1 MNILYLTT
9 HLNIG
14 GINSYLLTLTAGL
27 KSKGHNVYIASS
39 GGETAM
45 RFTKQGIILITIPIK
60 TKSEIS
66 PKILLSFFKL
76 LPVIKKENIDII
88 HCNSRVTQVLGC
100 LLSFFSRPPFVS
112 TCHGFFK
119 TRFSRKIFPC
129 WGKRVIAISRQVK
142 EHLMRDFKI
151 QEKDIV
157 VINNG
162 VDVNKP
168 NDEGR
173 ETMDEGRET
182 MDERRGMR
190 DKIKKRFNLK
200 DGPVV
205 GIIGRLS
212 DVKGHIYLIEAMK
225 EVIEKMPHAQ
235 LFIAGEGR
243 MRDKIISLIKNLN
256 IEKQVVI
263 IPLIMDTAA
272 VLPAIDVFVMPSLK
286 EGLGLSLMEAMA
298 AGLAV
303 IGSDVGGIKSLI
315 QHNRTGLLVQPAD
328 SEGLS
333 KAILE
338 LLDNSQQRK
347 SLGDNAREFIARNF
361 SAEQMVNLTEKMY
374 NECLSFK
381 LSAKKS

>member
-14 GINSYLLTLTAGL
+14 GITSYLLTLTAGL
-27 KSKGHNVYIASS
+27 KSRGHNVYIASS
-39 GGETAM
+39 GGETAL
-45 RFTKQGIILITIPIK
+45 RFTKQGITLITIPIK

-66 PKILLSFFKL
+66 PKILLSFLKL

-100 LLSFFSRPPFVS
+100 LLSCFSRPPFVS

-129 WGKRVIAISRQVK
+129 WGKKVIAISQQVK
-142 EHLMRDFKI
+142 VHLIEDFNVK
-151 QEKDIV
+151 EEDIR

-162 VDVNKP
+162 IDIEKFPAGGGSVYGGKTQNEKRKI
-168 NDEGR
+168 E
-173 ETMDEGRET
+173 
-182 MDERRGMR
+182 
-190 DKIKKRFNLK
+190 IKKELGLK
-200 DGPVV
+200 NGLVV

-225 EVIEKMPHAQ
+225 EVLEKNSEAQ
-235 LFIAGEGR
+235 LLIVGEGR
-243 MRDKIISLIKNLN
+243 MKDEIINLIKKLD

-263 IPLIMDTAA
+263 ILSVTDTAA
-272 VLPAIDVFVMPSLK
+272 ILSIIDIFVMPSLK

-328 SEGLS
+328 IRSLS

-338 LLDNSQQRK
+338 LLDGSQQRK
-347 SLGDNAREFIARNF
+347 FLGDNAKEFIARNF
-361 SAEQMVNLTEKMY
+361 SAEQMVDFTEKMY
-374 NECLSFK
+374 NEVM
-381 LSAKKS
+381 